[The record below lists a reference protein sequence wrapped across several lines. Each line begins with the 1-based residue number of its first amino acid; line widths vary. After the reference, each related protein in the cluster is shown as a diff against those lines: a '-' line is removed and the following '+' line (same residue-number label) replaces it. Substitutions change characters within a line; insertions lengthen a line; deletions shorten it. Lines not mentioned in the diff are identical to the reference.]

1 MSEPKPIKITM
12 NKLVEDMARKNP
24 KFRKFLQDKK
34 SGKRIRTQPKLPG
47 LKTGSPKTFA
57 EMQPYGGKY
66 AKKKKEMTATAAQN
80 VKRLM
85 TQPDAYDPETRYI
98 QGYQKKGNRIRVLSK
113 KTTDATNLKAEA
125 AKMKEDLGA
134 GSRVGIFET
143 PMRVSSRGFEPIRL
157 TPRNR
162 KKGKRVQMPV
172 RPVPQ
177 RPTDSNFKKL
187 RAKKFNKGG
196 GFDAGTPGKVR
207 DILNKRVRVGNKLV
221 GEKVTRKDLDK
232 LKKVGLPKIQ
242 KIVGSKK
249 YNKGGESTIKTVAAK
264 LKKAS
269 KAHAGQAK
277 ALEGVVKKKGGGL
290 MDYYKDIL

>member
-98 QGYQKKGNRIRVLSK
+98 QGFQKKGNRIRVASK

-125 AKMKEDLGA
+125 AKMKADLGK

-143 PMRVSSRGFEPIRL
+143 PMRVSSRGFEPIRY

-172 RPVPQ
+172 RPMPQ
-177 RPTDSNFKKL
+177 PPSERPK
-187 RAKKFNKGG
+187 KKFKN
-196 GFDAGTPGKVR
+196 
-207 DILNKRVRVGNKLV
+207 
-221 GEKVTRKDLDK
+221 
-232 LKKVGLPKIQ
+232 
-242 KIVGSKK
+242 
-249 YNKGGESTIKTVAAK
+249 GGESTIKTVAAK

-277 ALEGVVKKKGGGL
+277 ALENVVKKKGGGL